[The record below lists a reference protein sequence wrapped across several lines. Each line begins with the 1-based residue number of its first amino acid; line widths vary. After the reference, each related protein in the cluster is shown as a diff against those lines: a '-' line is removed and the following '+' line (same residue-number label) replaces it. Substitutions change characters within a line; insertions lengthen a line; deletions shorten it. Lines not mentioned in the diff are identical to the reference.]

1 MVAAKER
8 SPELQHSLQL
18 LEKERLSFLEK
29 RRRGMLILTLVL
41 IAFAIS
47 ALGALTYHGVAAI
60 VVAVIGMG
68 VGIATYSG
76 FISSPFQAFRTQF
89 KEHLI
94 GPLIRSVANDV
105 RYIPLGD
112 PAIMH
117 EYRASELYP
126 QRVDRSSQ
134 QDTLFCSVGA
144 TDVKLSEIHTE
155 YKTTTTDSKGRK
167 KTQWHTIFKGLF
179 ISADFHKDFRGKT
192 FVRADVAEK
201 TFGLIGRFLQKPI
214 WSSLQLIE
222 LEDPEFE
229 KQFVVRGSDQVEARY
244 LLSPSIMQRM
254 TAMKQRF
261 AANIEF
267 SFVNSRMF
275 IAIET
280 KKDFFEPD
288 QFESL
293 LNSDYVDSFLA
304 QVHLCLGVVEELGLN
319 TRIWTKQ

>member
-1 MVAAKER
+1 MVAARER
-8 SPELQHSLQL
+8 SPELQRSLQL
-18 LEKERLSFLEK
+18 LEKERLTFIEK
-29 RRRGMLILTLVL
+29 RRRGILILT
-41 IAFAIS
+41 IMAFAFGFGT
-47 ALGALTYHGVAAI
+47 LGALAYHPIAAM
-60 VVAVIGMG
+60 VVAMIGF
-68 VGIATYSG
+68 VSAFATYS
-76 FISSPFQAFRTQF
+76 ILINSPFQKFRTQF

-94 GPLIRSVANDV
+94 GPLISSVAQDV
-105 RYIPLGD
+105 RYAPAGD
-112 PAIMH
+112 PAIMN
-117 EYRASELYP
+117 EYWASELYT
-126 QRVDRSSQ
+126 QGVDRSSQ
-134 QDTLFCSVGA
+134 QDTLFCRVGA
-144 TDVKLSEIHTE
+144 TDVKLSEMHTE
-155 YKTTTTDSKGRK
+155 YKTTSTDSKGK
-167 KTQWHTIFKGLF
+167 QTTHWHTIFKGLF

-201 TFGLIGRFLQKPI
+201 AFGLIGRFLQKPV

-229 KQFVVRGSDQVEARY
+229 KEFVVRGSDQVEARY
-244 LLSPSIMQRM
+244 LLSPSMMERM

-275 IAIET
+275 IAIGT
-280 KKDFFEPD
+280 NKDFFEPD